1 MDNTHIKTDVIC
13 VHCRQVQTIMLSKT
27 GIEAYQKGALM
38 QDAFPE
44 LTAGQREMLISG
56 TCDNCWKKFFGESE

>member
-1 MDNTHIKTDVIC
+1 MDNTHTKTDVIC

-56 TCDNCWKKFFGESE
+56 TCDTCWDKLFTESE